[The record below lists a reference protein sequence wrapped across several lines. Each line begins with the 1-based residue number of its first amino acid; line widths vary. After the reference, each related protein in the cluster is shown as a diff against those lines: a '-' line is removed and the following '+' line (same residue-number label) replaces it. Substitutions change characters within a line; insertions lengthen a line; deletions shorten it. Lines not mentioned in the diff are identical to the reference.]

1 MTRSST
7 IWTLFLAVVLTSPAL
22 SARAATRLVDGGG
35 QALQAAVA
43 AAAPGDTLVLA
54 AGDYRVH
61 LIIERPLTLQGRPG
75 AVLDGAGQGNVITI
89 RAPDTTV
96 RDLAVVHSGRNLTK
110 MNAGI
115 FVERKAARVTI
126 QGNRLDDVAFGIWLD
141 GCADARIERNRI
153 HGIPSIRSQDRG
165 NGVHLFNVHGAV
177 VAGNEI
183 WQTRDGIYIDTSNG
197 NTLRDNDI
205 HDLRYGI
212 HYMYSHHNRIVGN
225 RTRHTRTGYALMQS
239 NHLTVIGNRSEEDR
253 NYGILMNYITYSEI
267 RDNVIEDTAR
277 GRAFVTGGA
286 GVIGAEG
293 KAIFVYNSPFN
304 TINDN
309 IFRGSDIGIH
319 LTAGSE
325 DNAVYDNAFLHNR
338 NQVKYVAS
346 REQEWSHD
354 GRGNYWSDYLGW
366 DLDGDGVGDVPYEPN
381 DGVDKL
387 LWKYPLARMLMNSP
401 AVATLRWVQS
411 EFPVL
416 RPPGVKDTHPLMHP
430 PAAADVTAT
439 PSKRP

>member
-1 MTRSST
+1 MALALLGGSVWVSAWAST
-7 IWTLFLAVVLTSPAL
+7 LTV
-22 SARAATRLVDGGG
+22 RGDGA
-35 QALQAAVA
+35 ALQRAVR
-43 AAAPGDTLVLA
+43 AAAPGDTLVIA
-54 AGDYRVH
+54 AGDYRVN
-61 LIIERPLTLQGRPG
+61 LVIDRPLTLQGRPG
-75 AVLDGAGQGNVITI
+75 AVLDGGGQGNVITI
-89 RAPDTTV
+89 RAPDITV
-96 RDLAVVHSGRNLTK
+96 RDLAIVHSGRNLTK

-115 FVERKAARVTI
+115 FVERKSARVRI
-126 QGNRLDDVAFGIWLD
+126 RGNRLDDVAFGIWLD
-141 GCADARIERNRI
+141 GSPEARIEHNRV

-165 NGVHLFNVHGAV
+165 NGIHLFNVHGVV

-212 HYMYSHHNRIVGN
+212 HYMYSHHNRIIGN
-225 RTRHTRTGYALMQS
+225 RTHHTRTGYALMQS
-239 NHLTVIGNRSEEDR
+239 NHLTVIGNRSDEDR
-253 NYGILMNYITYSEI
+253 NYGILMNYITYSTL
-267 RDNVIEDTAR
+267 RANVIEDTAR

-286 GVIGAEG
+286 GVLGAEG
-293 KAIFVYNSPFN
+293 KAIFVYNSPYN
-304 TINDN
+304 TIVGNV
-309 IFRGSDIGIH
+309 FRGGDIGIH

-346 REQEWSHD
+346 RDQEWSHE

-416 RPPGVKDTHPLMHP
+416 RPQGVKDTHPLMRP
-430 PAAADVTAT
+430 PTRAGRLPEAQ
-439 PSKRP
+439 P